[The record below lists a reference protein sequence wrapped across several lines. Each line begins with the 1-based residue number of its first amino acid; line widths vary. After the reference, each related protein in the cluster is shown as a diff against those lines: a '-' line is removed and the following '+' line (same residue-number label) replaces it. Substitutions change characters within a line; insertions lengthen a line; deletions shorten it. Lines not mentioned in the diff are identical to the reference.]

1 MRKERNG
8 EERRKESRQRGKGPG
23 PKEHRAGSREE
34 GGLRWQGRGG
44 RRGDRGGES
53 MGYQQQLDS
62 HRTRAEDTQA
72 PDTPPS
78 TATPGR
84 VVTPSPS
91 RKMSRAGLE
100 SSVFVTPPPTPSSL
114 LARELINIPLW
125 LGRPSPAPTRLLH
138 LLPGSVSGPATSMP
152 PSSALGSLCSSSWLQ
167 GPWILSLG
175 GGERVSRSQPGRE
188 VLFQHCQPL

>member
-1 MRKERNG
+1 MTG
-8 EERRKESRQRGKGPG
+8 EERAWGTSSSWRAIAPEQRTPR
-23 PKEHRAGSREE
+23 H
-34 GGLRWQGRGG
+34 L
-44 RRGDRGGES
+44 
-53 MGYQQQLDS
+53 
-62 HRTRAEDTQA
+62 TRPLPQ
-72 PDTPPS
+72 PH
-78 TATPGR
+78 R

-138 LLPGSVSGPATSMP
+138 LLPGSVPGPATSMP